1 MIKDSK
7 KPDKASKPNKPNKKS
22 LDDKVDE
29 ADRESF
35 PSSDPPAYSPTS
47 AGGPQRKSRGGSGKR
62 A

>member
-7 KPDKASKPNKPNKKS
+7 KPDKASKPNKKS

-47 AGGPQRKSRGGSGKR
+47 AGGPQRKSRGGAGKR